1 METQLG
7 TLVDSNEEQK
17 LREEVEKLDNCLN
30 VFESSPYAKTKVMF
44 HKRAAKWSWEFTK
57 SNWTF
62 LAFVVSFISIGY
74 VYKEYASVILILQ
87 KDRQYQKLS
96 KVLQGDWR
104 CIIDARR
111 IQGGL
116 MRLTKAP

>member
-17 LREEVEKLDNCLN
+17 LREEVEKLDNRLN
-30 VFESSPYAKTKVMF
+30 VFESSPYTKTKVMF

-62 LAFVVSFISIGY
+62 LAFVVSLISIGY
-74 VYKEYASVILILQ
+74 VYQEYASVILKTTKGSPIPRTQQSLT
-87 KDRQYQKLS
+87 
-96 KVLQGDWR
+96 
-104 CIIDARR
+104 RR
-111 IQGGL
+111 L
-116 MRLTKAP
+116 AMHY